1 MKLQFWLLD
10 FNDEVVDGVSEVRL
24 WGIDGDGRRVLV
36 VDRSLQPY
44 FYLLLE
50 EGIDI
55 TSVIAEVNKQKF
67 SSSIVTVER
76 EADKKFFGKPVNAI
90 KIWGTTADEFA
101 KVTGVLTKINCV
113 KTCLKDDLRLSSKY
127 LVDQDVNPCGW
138 RELDVE
144 EIESKEDSLS
154 RPGYLEDIGK
164 AYDKI

>member
-90 KIWGTTADEFA
+90 KIWCTTANE
-101 KVTGVLTKINCV
+101 CV
-113 KTCLKDDLRLSSKY
+113 KAMCIL
-127 LVDQDVNPCGW
+127 
-138 RELDVE
+138 
-144 EIESKEDSLS
+144 
-154 RPGYLEDIGK
+154 
-164 AYDKI
+164 AKIKKCQNVFER